1 MDKESKQKQKKPNGL
16 FLLLLFAWAY
26 FTPDDTVESKL
37 VKKRKDF

>member
-1 MDKESKQKQKKPNGL
+1 MDKESRQKQKKSIWL

-26 FTPDDTVESKL
+26 FTPDDTVKSKF